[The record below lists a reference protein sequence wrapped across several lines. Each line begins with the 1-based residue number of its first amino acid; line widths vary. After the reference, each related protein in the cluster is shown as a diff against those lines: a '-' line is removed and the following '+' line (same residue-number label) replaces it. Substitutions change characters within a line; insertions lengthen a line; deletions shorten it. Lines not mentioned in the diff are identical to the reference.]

1 MATASQVC
9 LNLDVR
15 KIPYFEDAKEY
26 AKMGLIPAGAYKNRG
41 HSGRYVDVGDTPEYY
56 VDLLYDPQTSG
67 GLLISVASEQA
78 DAVMEDF
85 EKKGLDTK
93 VAMIGEV
100 LEKDQEDNTFI
111 RLV

>member
-1 MATASQVC
+1 MA
-9 LNLDVR
+9 
-15 KIPYFEDAKEY
+15 P
-26 AKMGLIPAGAYKNRG
+26 
-41 HSGRYVDVGDTPEYY
+41 
-56 VDLLYDPQTSG
+56 
-67 GLLISVASEQA
+67 EQA